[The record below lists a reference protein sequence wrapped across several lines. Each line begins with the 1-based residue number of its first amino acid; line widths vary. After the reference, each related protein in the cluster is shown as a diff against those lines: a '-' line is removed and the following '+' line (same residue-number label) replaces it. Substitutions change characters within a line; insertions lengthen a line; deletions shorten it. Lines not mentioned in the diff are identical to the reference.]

1 MNKQLILLLLA
12 ATILI
17 SNPAQAQ
24 EISVLVKPV
33 ADSVAQPLVQQAV
46 SIVQEQKAAKAPET
60 DSDEAKSPLKVLL
73 VAGGCC
79 HDYAAQ
85 TKLLKAGIEK
95 RINSVVTVV
104 YNPDTTT
111 RATFE
116 IYNKDDW
123 ADGYDVVIHDEC
135 TASVTDKP
143 YVNRILA
150 AHKKGIP
157 AVNIH
162 CAMHSY
168 RWGNFRAPVD
178 IGAGNSGWYE
188 MLGIQSFSHGPK
200 APIDVT
206 YVKTEKVDGE
216 LTARPIIAGMDA
228 WTTINEELYNNVRM
242 YSEVEVLAMGK
253 QIQKPGPKQLKKNP
267 NLVAKEANAVVVWTN
282 TYGPNK
288 TKIFNTSLG
297 HFNETVGDDRYL
309 ELVVRGLLWTTGNLT
324 EEGKPAQG
332 YAVEQPAGQ

>member
-1 MNKQLILLLLA
+1 MNTKQLIFLVA
-12 ATILI
+12 AVLVAN
-17 SNPAQAQ
+17 SAQAQ

-33 ADSVAQPLVQQAV
+33 VQTTFVAQEK
-46 SIVQEQKAAKAPET
+46 QEEPPAKAV
-60 DSDEAKSPLKVLL
+60 DSDEETPLKVLL

-85 TKLLKAGIEK
+85 TKILKAGIEE
-95 RINSVVTVV
+95 RIKSEVTVV
-104 YNPDTTT
+104 YNPDTKTS
-111 RATFE
+111 ATFE

-123 ADGYDVVIHDEC
+123 ADNYDVVLHDEC
-135 TASVTDKP
+135 TASVTKKP

-168 RWGNFRAPVD
+168 RWGNFRQPVEP
-178 IGAGNSGWYE
+178 GAGNSGWYE

-206 YVKTEKVDGE
+206 YVQSKKEGV
-216 LTARPIIAGMDA
+216 LTTHPTIAGMEA
-228 WTTINEELYNNVRM
+228 WTTLNEELYNNVRM
-242 YSEVEVLAMGK
+242 FSGVEVLAMGK
-253 QIQKPGPKQLKKNP
+253 QIQHPNEKQLKKNP
-267 NLVAKEANAVVVWTN
+267 NLIAKEANAVVVWTN

-297 HFNETVGDDRYL
+297 HFNESLHGWSIIGWLIGWLIILIGQQFQQTYPRVYL
-309 ELVVRGLLWTTGNLT
+309 
-324 EEGKPAQG
+324 
-332 YAVEQPAGQ
+332 Y